1 MEDNLNSLNE
11 TELQILLNLA
21 DNPDFHVLQK
31 LHDLIIKEM
40 KDLSFRVVPIKEED
54 RIQHA
59 VQLGHYM
66 AWERDKELKKIVKN
80 FIELKSKK
88 KKKK

>member
-11 TELQILLNLA
+11 TELQTLLNLA

-31 LHDLIIKEM
+31 FHDLVIKEM
-40 KDLSFRVVPIKEED
+40 KDLAFRVVPIREED
-54 RIQHA
+54 RIQQA

-66 AWERDKELKKIVKN
+66 AWQRDKELKKIVKN
-80 FIELKSKK
+80 FIELKSKRK
-88 KKKK
+88 KK